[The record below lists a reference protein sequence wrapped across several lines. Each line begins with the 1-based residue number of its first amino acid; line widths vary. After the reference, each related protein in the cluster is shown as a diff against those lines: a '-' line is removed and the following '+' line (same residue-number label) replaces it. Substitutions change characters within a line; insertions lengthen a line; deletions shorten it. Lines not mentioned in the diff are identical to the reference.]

1 MREMS
6 GEETMTV
13 IEEKF
18 EELRKRL
25 EESDL
30 AGGPDKIAKQ
40 HEAGKMTA
48 RERVLELLDEG
59 SFEEFDKFVCH
70 RCTDFGMAGNQ
81 IPGEGVVTGFGRIN
95 GRGVYVFAQDFTV
108 FGGSL
113 SFTHAQKICKVM
125 DLAYRNGFPL
135 IGINDS
141 GGARIQEGVESLGGY
156 GEVFYRN
163 VRASGVIPQISVIM
177 GPCAGGAVYSP
188 AVTDFIFMTE
198 KTSYMFITGP
208 QVIKEVTS
216 EIIDPESLGGARVH
230 GKVSGV
236 CHFHFPTEKMTLEKV
251 KELLSF
257 LPSSNREKPPVVAT
271 DDPWDRSVPELDAI
285 IPENSRRP
293 YDMKK
298 LITPVLDN
306 GHFFEVH
313 EHYARNLITGFGR
326 LNGKT
331 VGIVAN
337 QPMWLAGCLDTEASV
352 KCARFVRFCDS
363 FNIPLWT
370 LLDVPGYLPGTQQEH
385 GGIIKHGA
393 KILYAYAEATVP
405 KVTLI
410 TRKAYGGAYVV
421 MSSKHLRA
429 DINLAFPTA
438 EIAVMGPEG
447 AIQIL
452 FRKEIASAPDPAAK
466 RAELIQDY
474 VAKFA
479 SPYRAAQLG
488 FVDQVIFPRDTRKVL
503 IRAFEQLERK
513 EEEKPRR
520 KHGNIPL

>member
-1 MREMS
+1 MV
-6 GEETMTV
+6 T
-13 IEEKF
+13 IQEKF
-18 EELRKRL
+18 EELKHRL
-25 EESDL
+25 AESDM
-30 AGGPDKIAKQ
+30 GGGAEKVAKQ
-40 HEAGKMTA
+40 HQAGKMTA
-48 RERVLELLDEG
+48 RERIHELLDEG
-59 SFEEFDKFVCH
+59 SFEEIDKFVVH
-70 RCTDFGMAGNQ
+70 RCTDFDMDKNL

-113 SFTHAQKICKVM
+113 SMMHALKICKVM

-156 GEVFYRN
+156 GEIFYRN

-188 AVTDFIFMTE
+188 AVTDFVFMAE

-208 QVIKEVTS
+208 QVIKQVTS
-216 EIIDPESLGGARVH
+216 EEIDAESLGGAKVH
-230 GKVSGV
+230 GGISGV
-236 CHFHFPTEKMTLEKV
+236 CHFHYPTEKETLAGV
-251 KELLSF
+251 KDLLSF
-257 LPSSNREKPPVVAT
+257 LPSSNREKPPVVPT
-271 DDPWDRSVPELDAI
+271 DDPPDRLLPELDTL
-285 IPENSRRP
+285 IPDNSRRP
-293 YDMKK
+293 YNIKK
-298 LITPVLDN
+298 LIVPVLDDRR
-306 GHFFEVH
+306 FLEVH
-313 EHYARNLITGFGR
+313 AHYARNLITGFGR
-326 LNGKT
+326 LGGKT
-331 VGIVAN
+331 VGVVAN
-337 QPMWLAGCLDTEASV
+337 QPNWLAGCLDTEASV
-352 KCARFVRFCDS
+352 KCARFVRFCDA

-410 TRKAYGGAYVV
+410 VRKAYGGAYLV
-421 MSSKHLRA
+421 MASKHLRA
-429 DINLAFPTA
+429 DINLAYPSA

-452 FRKEIASAPDPAAK
+452 FRRELAQVEDSEAR
-466 RAELIQDY
+466 RAELIEDY

-479 SPYRAAQLG
+479 SPYRASELG
-488 FVDQVIFPRDTRKVL
+488 FVDRVIFPRDTRATL
-503 IRAFEQLERK
+503 IKAFAQLENK
-513 EEEKPRR
+513 VEDKPIRR
-520 KHGNIPL
+520 HGNIPL

>member
-1 MREMS
+1 MP
-6 GEETMTV
+6 V
-13 IEEKF
+13 NAEKF
-18 EELRKRL
+18 EELARRL
-25 EESDL
+25 TESD
-30 AGGPDKIAKQ
+30 AGGGEDKVAKQ
-40 HEAGKMTA
+40 HKAGKMTA
-48 RERVLELLDEG
+48 RERVLELLDDG
-59 SFEEFDKFVCH
+59 SFEEIDKFVIH
-70 RCTDFGMAGNQ
+70 RCTDFGMDKSH
-81 IPGEGVVTGFGRIN
+81 IPGEGVVSGFGRIN

-113 SFTHAQKICKVM
+113 SNTHAQKITKVM

-198 KTSYMFITGP
+198 QTSYMFITGP
-208 QVIKEVTS
+208 QVIKQVTS
-216 EIIDPESLGGARVH
+216 EDIDPESLGGAKVH
-230 GKVSGV
+230 GRVSGV
-236 CHFHFPTEKMTLEKV
+236 CHFHYPTEKDTLAQV
-251 KELLSF
+251 RELISF
-257 LPSSNREKPPVVAT
+257 LPDSNRAKGPVMST
-271 DDPWDRSVPELDAI
+271 DDPDDRIVPELDEV
-285 IPENSRRP
+285 IPDNSRRP
-293 YDMKK
+293 YNMKK
-298 LITPVLDN
+298 IITPVLDN
-306 GHFFEVH
+306 QHFFEVH
-313 EHYARNLITGFGR
+313 AHYARNLITGFGR
-326 LNGKT
+326 LAGKT
-331 VGIVAN
+331 IGIVAN
-337 QPMWLAGCLDTEASV
+337 QPNVMAGCLDTEASV
-352 KCARFVRFCDS
+352 KCARFVRFCDA
-363 FNIPLWT
+363 FNIPIWT

-429 DINLAFPTA
+429 DINLAYPTA

-452 FRKEIASAPDPAAK
+452 SRKEIQEAPDPEAR
-466 RAELIQDY
+466 RAELIKDY
-474 VAKFA
+474 REKFA

-488 FVDQVIFPRDTRKVL
+488 YVDAVIMPRDTRVVL
-503 IRAFEQLERK
+503 VKAFAQLENKVDDR
-513 EEEKPRR
+513 PPR

>member
-1 MREMS
+1 MS
-6 GEETMTV
+6 
-13 IEEKF
+13 ILDQKF
-18 EELRKRL
+18 QELEKRL
-25 EESDL
+25 EQADQ
-30 AGGPDKIAKQ
+30 AGGPKKIAKH
-40 HEAGKMTA
+40 HEAGKLTA
-48 RERVLELLDEG
+48 RERVLQLVDEG
-59 SFEEFDKFVCH
+59 SFEEIDKFVVH
-70 RCTDFGMAGNQ
+70 RCVDFGMENSH

-113 SFTHAQKICKVM
+113 SLTHAQKICKVM
-125 DLAYRNGFPL
+125 DLAYRNGCPL

-208 QVIKEVTS
+208 QVIKQVTS
-216 EIIDPESLGGARVH
+216 EEIDSESLGGAKVH
-230 GKVSGV
+230 GRVSGV
-236 CHFHFPTEKMTLEKV
+236 CHFHYPTEAETLAKV
-251 KELLSF
+251 RELHSF
-257 LPSSNREKPPVVAT
+257 IPDSNRACPPTVKS
-271 DDPWDRSVPELDAI
+271 DDPADRKTPEIDSV
-285 IPENSRRP
+285 IPDSSRRP

-298 LITPVLDN
+298 IIIPTLDDKN
-306 GHFFEVH
+306 FFEVH
-313 EHYARNLITGFGR
+313 AHYARNLITGFGR

-331 VGIVAN
+331 IGIVAN
-337 QPMWLAGCLDTEASV
+337 QPNWLAGCLDIEASV

-429 DINLAFPTA
+429 DINLAYPTA

-452 FRKEIASAPDPAAK
+452 FRKEIEGAPDPVA
-466 RAELIQDY
+466 RRSQLIQEYID
-474 VAKFA
+474 KFA
-479 SPYRAAQLG
+479 SPYRAAELG
-488 FVDQVIFPRDTRKVL
+488 FVDQVIFPRDTRAVL
-503 IRAFEQLERK
+503 INAFAQLENK
-513 EEEKPRR
+513 VDEKPKR

>member
-1 MREMS
+1 MAGMEQK
-6 GEETMTV
+6 V
-13 IEEKF
+13 
-18 EELRKRL
+18 EELKRRL
-25 EESDL
+25 AESDA
-30 AGGPDKIAKQ
+30 AGGADKVAKQ
-40 HEAGKMTA
+40 HKAGKMTA
-48 RERVLELLDEG
+48 RERVLGLLDEG
-59 SFEEFDKFVCH
+59 SFDEIDKFVCH
-70 RCTDFGMAGNQ
+70 RCTDFGMANTV
-81 IPGEGVVTGFGRIN
+81 IPGEGVITGFGRIN

-113 SFTHAQKICKVM
+113 SWAHAQKICKVM
-125 DLAYRNGFPL
+125 DLAYRNGKPL

-208 QVIKEVTS
+208 QVIKQVTS
-216 EIIDPESLGGARVH
+216 EEIDAESLGGAKVH
-230 GKVSGV
+230 GRVSGV
-236 CHFHFPTEKMTLEKV
+236 CHFHYPSEKDTLEKV

-257 LPSSNREKPPVVAT
+257 LPDSNRAKPPVT
-271 DDPWDRSVPELDAI
+271 HCDDPPDRVAPELDSV
-285 IPENSRRP
+285 IPESSRKP
-293 YDMKK
+293 YDIKK
-298 LITPVLDN
+298 VIVPVMDN
-306 GHFFEVH
+306 QHFMEVH
-313 EHYARNLITGFGR
+313 AHYARNLVTGFGR
-326 LNGKT
+326 LNGRT
-331 VGIVAN
+331 VGVVAN
-337 QPMWLAGCLDTEASV
+337 QPNWLAGCLDTEASV
-352 KCARFVRFCDS
+352 KCARFVRFCDA

-429 DINLAFPTA
+429 DINLAYPSA

-452 FRKEIASAPDPAAK
+452 FRKEIGEAEDPAA
-466 RAELIQDY
+466 RRTELIDDY
-474 VAKFA
+474 VEKFA

-488 FVDQVIFPRDTRKVL
+488 FIDRVIFPRDTRAVL
-503 IRAFEQLERK
+503 IRAFAQLENK
-513 EEEKPRR
+513 VEEKPHRR
-520 KHGNIPL
+520 HGNIPL

>member
-1 MREMS
+1 MAVNEA
-6 GEETMTV
+6 
-13 IEEKF
+13 KF
-18 EELRKRL
+18 AELAQRL
-25 EESDL
+25 AESD
-30 AGGPDKIAKQ
+30 AGGGPDKIAKHQ
-40 HEAGKMTA
+40 KSGKMTA

-59 SFEEFDKFVCH
+59 SFEEIDKFVVH
-70 RCTDFGMAGNQ
+70 RCCDFDMDKTH
-81 IPGEGVVTGFGRIN
+81 IPGEGVVSGFGRVS

-113 SFTHAQKICKVM
+113 SYTHAQKVCKVM

-188 AVTDFIFMTE
+188 AVTDFIFMAE

-208 QVIKEVTS
+208 QVIKQVTS
-216 EIIDPESLGGARVH
+216 EDIDAESLGGAKVH

-236 CHFHFPTEKMTLEKV
+236 CHFHYPSEKETLAKV
-251 KELLSF
+251 KELLAF
-257 LPSSNREKPPVVAT
+257 LPDSNRAKPPIVPC
-271 DDPWDRSVPELDAI
+271 DDPPDRVIPELDTV
-285 IPENSRRP
+285 IPDSSKKP

-298 LITPVLDN
+298 LIVPVLDDR
-306 GHFFEVH
+306 HFLEVH
-313 EHYARNLITGFGR
+313 SNYAKNLITGFGR
-326 LNGKT
+326 LNGRT

-337 QPMWLAGCLDTEASV
+337 QPMWMAGCLDTEASV
-352 KCARFVRFCDS
+352 KCARFVRFCDA

-405 KVTLI
+405 KLTLI

-429 DINLAFPTA
+429 DINFAYPTA

-452 FRKEIASAPDPAAK
+452 FRKEIGEAKDPGA
-466 RAELIQDY
+466 RRTELIDDY

-488 FVDQVIFPRDTRKVL
+488 FVDRVIYPRDTRAIL
-503 IRAFEQLERK
+503 IKALAQLENK
-513 EEEKPRR
+513 VEEKPVRR
-520 KHGNIPL
+520 HGNIPL

>member
-1 MREMS
+1 MS
-6 GEETMTV
+6 VMQQ
-13 IEEKF
+13 KF
-18 EELRKRL
+18 AELEKRL
-25 EESDL
+25 AESDL
-30 AGGPDKIAKQ
+30 AGGLDKMEKQ
-40 HEAGKMTA
+40 HKGGKLTA
-48 RERVLELLDEG
+48 RERVLELLDPG
-59 SFEEFDKFVCH
+59 SFEEIDKFVCH
-70 RCTDFGMAGNQ
+70 RCTDFGMEKTV
-81 IPGEGVVTGFGRIN
+81 IPGEGVITGFGKVN
-95 GRGVYVFAQDFTV
+95 GRGIYVFAQDFTV

-113 SFTHAQKICKVM
+113 SFAHAQKITKVM

-141 GGARIQEGVESLGGY
+141 GGARIQEGVESLAGY

-163 VRASGVIPQISVIM
+163 VRASGVVPQISIIM

-208 QVIKEVTS
+208 QVIKQVTS
-216 EIIDPESLGGARVH
+216 EDIDPESLGGAKVH

-236 CHFHFPTEKMTLEKV
+236 CHCHYPTETHTLAAV
-251 KELLSF
+251 KDLLSF
-257 LPSSNREKPPVVAT
+257 LPDCNRVKPPVVMS
-271 DDPWDRSVPELDAI
+271 DDPVDRLVPELDAV
-285 IPENSRRP
+285 IPDTSRRP

-298 LITPVLDN
+298 IIVPVLDN
-306 GHFFEVH
+306 RHFFEVH
-313 EHYARNLITGFGR
+313 AHYARNLITGFGR
-326 LNGKT
+326 LNGRT
-331 VGIVAN
+331 IGIVAN
-337 QPMWLAGCLDTEASV
+337 QPNWMAGCLDTEASV
-352 KCARFVRFCDS
+352 KCARFVRFCDA

-429 DINLAFPTA
+429 DINLAYPSA

-452 FRKEIASAPDPAAK
+452 FRKEISDAPEPEAR
-466 RAELIQDY
+466 RAELIEDY
-474 VAKFA
+474 VEKFA

-488 FVDQVIFPRDTRKVL
+488 FVDSVIFPRNTREVL
-503 IRAFEQLERK
+503 IKAFAQLENK
-513 EEEKPRR
+513 VEEKPARR
-520 KHGNIPL
+520 HGNIPL

>member
-1 MREMS
+1 M
-6 GEETMTV
+6 
-13 IEEKF
+13 
-18 EELRKRL
+18 
-25 EESDL
+25 
-30 AGGPDKIAKQ
+30 
-40 HEAGKMTA
+40 
-48 RERVLELLDEG
+48 
-59 SFEEFDKFVCH
+59 
-70 RCTDFGMAGNQ
+70 
-81 IPGEGVVTGFGRIN
+81 PGEGVVTGFGKIN
-95 GRGVYVFAQDFTV
+95 GRGAYVFAQDFTV

-125 DLAYRNGFPL
+125 DLAYRNGYPL

-163 VRASGVIPQISVIM
+163 VRASGVIPQISIIM

-208 QVIKEVTS
+208 QVIKQVTS
-216 EIIDPESLGGARVH
+216 EIIDPESLGGAKVH
-230 GKVSGV
+230 GRVSGV
-236 CHFHFPTEKMTLEKV
+236 CHFHYPSEKETLEKV
-251 KELLSF
+251 KQLLSF
-257 LPSSNREKPPVVAT
+257 LPDSNRGPAPVYAC
-271 DDPWDRSVPELDAI
+271 DDPVDRLVPELDQV
-285 IPENSRRP
+285 IPDNSRHP

-298 LITPVLDN
+298 IIKPVLDN
-306 GHFFEVH
+306 KEFFEVH
-313 EHYARNLITGFGR
+313 AHYARNLITGFGR

-331 VGIVAN
+331 LGIVAN
-337 QPMWLAGCLDTEASV
+337 QPNWMAGCLDIEASV
-352 KCARFVRFCDS
+352 KCARFVRFCDA
-363 FNIPLWT
+363 FGIPLLT

-452 FRKEIASAPDPAAK
+452 FRKEIEGAEDPKA
-466 RAELIQDY
+466 RRTELIENY
-474 VAKFA
+474 IEKFA

-488 FVDQVIFPRDTRKVL
+488 FVDRVIFPRDTRAIL
-503 IRAFEQLERK
+503 IKAFEQLERK
-513 EEEKPRR
+513 QEEKPCR

>member
-1 MREMS
+1 MASRE
-6 GEETMTV
+6 EQ
-13 IEEKF
+13 F
-18 EELRKRL
+18 EELKRRQ
-25 EESDL
+25 EESDQ

-40 HEAGKMTA
+40 HKAGKMTA
-48 RERVLELLDEG
+48 RERVLELLDDG
-59 SFEEFDKFVCH
+59 SFEEIDKFVIH
-70 RCTDFGMAGNQ
+70 RCTDFGMEKSH
-81 IPGEGVVTGFGRIN
+81 IPGEGVVTGFGKIE

-113 SFTHAQKICKVM
+113 SYTHAMKICKVM
-125 DLAYRNGFPL
+125 DLAYRNGCPL

-141 GGARIQEGVESLGGY
+141 GGARIQEGVESLAGY

-208 QVIKEVTS
+208 QVIKQVTS
-216 EIIDPESLGGARVH
+216 QDIDPESLGGAKVH
-230 GKVSGV
+230 GSVSGV
-236 CHFHFPTEKMTLEKV
+236 CHFHYPTESETLSKV

-257 LPSSNREKPPVVAT
+257 LPSSSRTAPPLVPC
-271 DDPWDRSVPELDAI
+271 DDPLDRVIPELDEV
-285 IPENSRRP
+285 IPDNPRKP
-293 YDMKK
+293 YNMKK
-298 LITPVLDN
+298 VIKPVLDHE
-306 GHFFEVH
+306 HFMEVH
-313 EHYARNLITGFGR
+313 ANYAKNLVTGFGR
-326 LNGKT
+326 IGGRT
-331 VGIVAN
+331 IGIVAN
-337 QPMWLAGCLDTEASV
+337 QPNWMAGCLDTEASV
-352 KCARFVRFCDS
+352 KCGRFVRFCDA
-363 FNIPLWT
+363 FNIPLLT

-421 MSSKHLRA
+421 LSSRALRS
-429 DINLAFPTA
+429 DINLAYPSA

-447 AIQIL
+447 AVQIL
-452 FRKEIASAPDPAAK
+452 SRKEIQNAADPEAK
-466 RAELIQDY
+466 RQELIADY
-474 VAKFA
+474 QEKFA

-488 FVDQVIFPRDTRKVL
+488 LVDQVIFPRDTRMVL
-503 IRAFEQLERK
+503 AKAFAQLEGK
-513 EEEKPRR
+513 DEEKPKRR
-520 KHGNIPL
+520 HGNVPL

>member
-1 MREMS
+1 MA
-6 GEETMTV
+6 V
-13 IEEKF
+13 NAEKF
-18 EELRKRL
+18 EELAKRL
-25 EESDL
+25 AESD
-30 AGGPDKIAKQ
+30 AGGGEDKVAK
-40 HEAGKMTA
+40 HHKAGKLTA
-48 RERVLELLDEG
+48 RERVLELLDDG
-59 SFEEFDKFVCH
+59 SFEEIDKFVIH
-70 RCTDFGMAGNQ
+70 RCTDFGMEKSH
-81 IPGEGVVTGFGRIN
+81 IPGEGVVSGFGRVN

-113 SFTHAQKICKVM
+113 SNTHAQKITKVM

-208 QVIKEVTS
+208 QVIKQVTS
-216 EIIDPESLGGARVH
+216 QEIDPESLGGAKVH
-230 GKVSGV
+230 GRVSGV
-236 CHFHFPTEKMTLEKV
+236 CHFHYPTDKDTLAKV

-257 LPSSNREKPPVVAT
+257 LPDSNRAKAPLMGT
-271 DDPWDRSVPELDAI
+271 DDPVDRVVPELDEV

-298 LITPVLDN
+298 IIKPVLDN
-306 GHFFEVH
+306 QHFMEVH
-313 EHYARNLITGFGR
+313 SHFAKNLIVGFGR
-326 LNGKT
+326 LAGRT
-331 VGIVAN
+331 IGIVAN
-337 QPMWLAGCLDTEASV
+337 QPQTMAGCLDTDASV
-352 KCARFVRFCDS
+352 KCARFVRFCDAFS
-363 FNIPLWT
+363 IPLLT

-429 DINLAFPTA
+429 DINLAYPTA

-452 FRKEIASAPDPAAK
+452 SRKEIQEAPDPDAR
-466 RAELIQDY
+466 RAELINDY
-474 VAKFA
+474 VEKFA

-488 FVDQVIFPRDTRKVL
+488 YVDAVIMPRDTRAVL
-503 IRAFEQLERK
+503 IKAFAQLENK
-513 EEEKPRR
+513 VDDKPPR

>member
-1 MREMS
+1 MS
-6 GEETMTV
+6 VMQ
-13 IEEKF
+13 EKF
-18 EELRKRL
+18 EELERRL
-25 EESDL
+25 AEADA
-30 AGGPDKIAKQ
+30 AGGPEKVAKQ
-40 HEAGKMTA
+40 HEAGKLTA

-59 SFEEFDKFVCH
+59 SFEEMDKFVSH
-70 RCTDFGMAGNQ
+70 RCTDFGMEKLKV
-81 IPGEGVVTGFGRIN
+81 PGEGVVTGFGRVN
-95 GRGVYVFAQDFTV
+95 GRGLYVFAQDFTV

-113 SFTHAQKICKVM
+113 SYTHAQKICKVM

-135 IGINDS
+135 VGIPDS

-198 KTSYMFITGP
+198 QTSYMFITGP
-208 QVIKEVTS
+208 QVIKQVTS
-216 EIIDPESLGGARVH
+216 EEIDPESLGGAKVH
-230 GKVSGV
+230 GRVSGV
-236 CHFHFPTEKMTLEKV
+236 CHFHYPTEKETLAKV
-251 KELLSF
+251 RELLSF
-257 LPSSNREKPPVVAT
+257 LPDSNRSRPPLVPC
-271 DDPWDRSVPELDAI
+271 DDPLDRIIPELDEV
-285 IPENSRRP
+285 IPESSRKP

-298 LITPVLDN
+298 IIVPVLDN
-306 GHFFEVH
+306 RHFLEVH
-313 EHYARNLITGFGR
+313 AHYARNLITGFGR
-326 LNGKT
+326 IGGRT
-331 VGIVAN
+331 IGIVAN
-337 QPMWLAGCLDTEASV
+337 QPNVMAGCLDTEASV
-352 KCARFVRFCDS
+352 KCARFVRFCDA

-429 DINLAFPTA
+429 DINLAFPSA

-452 FRKEIASAPDPAAK
+452 FRREIAQAQDKAAK
-466 RAELIQDY
+466 RQELIDEY
-474 VAKFA
+474 VQKFA
-479 SPYRAAQLG
+479 SPYRAAELG
-488 FVDQVIFPRDTRKVL
+488 FIDRVILPRDTRVVL
-503 IRAFEQLERK
+503 ARAFAQLENK
-513 EEEKPRR
+513 VEEKPIRR
-520 KHGNIPL
+520 HGNVPL

>member
-1 MREMS
+1 MS
-6 GEETMTV
+6 VTQ
-13 IEEKF
+13 EKF
-18 EELRKRL
+18 EELQRRL
-25 EESDL
+25 AEADA
-30 AGGPDKIAKQ
+30 AGGAEKVAKQ
-40 HEAGKMTA
+40 HETGKMTA
-48 RERVLELLDEG
+48 RERVLELLDKG
-59 SFEEFDKFVCH
+59 SFEEIDKFVSH
-70 RCTDFGMAGNQ
+70 RCTDFGMEKLKV
-81 IPGEGVVTGFGRIN
+81 PGEGVVTGFGRVN
-95 GRGVYVFAQDFTV
+95 GRGIYVFAQDFTV

-135 IGINDS
+135 VGIPDS

-208 QVIKEVTS
+208 QVIKQVTS
-216 EIIDPESLGGARVH
+216 EEIDSESLGGAKVH
-230 GKVSGV
+230 GRVSGV
-236 CHFHFPTEKMTLEKV
+236 CHFHFPTEKETLEKV
-251 KELLSF
+251 RELLSF
-257 LPSSNREKPPVVAT
+257 LPDSNRGRPPVVPC
-271 DDPWDRSVPELDAI
+271 DDPVDRI
-285 IPENSRRP
+285 IPEMDEVIPESSRIP

-298 LITPVLDN
+298 IIVPVLDN
-306 GHFFEVH
+306 RNFMEVH
-313 EHYARNLITGFGR
+313 AHYARNLITGFGR
-326 LNGKT
+326 IAGKT
-331 VGIVAN
+331 IGVVAN
-337 QPMWLAGCLDTEASV
+337 QPNVLAGCLDTEASV
-352 KCARFVRFCDS
+352 KCARFVRFCDA

-421 MSSKHLRA
+421 MSSKHMRA

-447 AIQIL
+447 AVQIL
-452 FRKEIASAPDPAAK
+452 FRKEIAKAENKAAK
-466 RAELIQDY
+466 RQELIDDY
-474 VAKFA
+474 VRKFA
-479 SPYRAAQLG
+479 SPYRAAELG
-488 FVDQVIFPRDTRKVL
+488 FIDRVILPRDTRLVL
-503 IRAFEQLERK
+503 ARAFAQLENK
-513 EEEKPRR
+513 VEEKPTR
-520 KHGNIPL
+520 KHGNVPL

>member
-1 MREMS
+1 MS
-6 GEETMTV
+6 VTQ
-13 IEEKF
+13 EKF
-18 EELRKRL
+18 EELQRRL
-25 EESDL
+25 AEADA
-30 AGGPDKIAKQ
+30 AGGPEKVAKQ
-40 HEAGKMTA
+40 HETGKMTA
-48 RERVLELLDEG
+48 RERVLELLDKG
-59 SFEEFDKFVCH
+59 SFEEIDKFVSH
-70 RCTDFGMAGNQ
+70 RCTDFGMERLK
-81 IPGEGVVTGFGRIN
+81 IPGEGVVTGFGRVN
-95 GRGVYVFAQDFTV
+95 GRGIYVFAQDFTV

-113 SFTHAQKICKVM
+113 SYTHAQKICKVM

-135 IGINDS
+135 VGIPDS

-208 QVIKEVTS
+208 QVIKQVTS
-216 EIIDPESLGGARVH
+216 QEIDSESLGGAKVH
-230 GKVSGV
+230 GRVSGV
-236 CHFHFPTEKMTLEKV
+236 CHFHFPTEKETLEKV
-251 KELLSF
+251 RELLSF
-257 LPSSNREKPPVVAT
+257 LPDSNRSRPPVVPC
-271 DDPWDRSVPELDAI
+271 DDPVDRI
-285 IPENSRRP
+285 IPEMDEVIPESSRIP

-298 LITPVLDN
+298 IIVPVLDN
-306 GHFFEVH
+306 RNFMEVH
-313 EHYARNLITGFGR
+313 AHYARNLITGFGR
-326 LNGKT
+326 IAGKT
-331 VGIVAN
+331 IGVVAN
-337 QPMWLAGCLDTEASV
+337 QPNVLAGCLDTEASV
-352 KCARFVRFCDS
+352 KCARFVRFCDA

-421 MSSKHLRA
+421 MSSKHMRA

-447 AIQIL
+447 AVQIL
-452 FRKEIASAPDPAAK
+452 FRKEIAKAENKAAK
-466 RAELIQDY
+466 RQELIDDY
-474 VAKFA
+474 VRKFA
-479 SPYRAAQLG
+479 SPYRAAELG
-488 FVDQVIFPRDTRKVL
+488 FIDRVILPRDTRLVL
-503 IRAFEQLERK
+503 ARAFAQLENK
-513 EEEKPRR
+513 VEEKPTR
-520 KHGNIPL
+520 KHGNVPL

>member
-1 MREMS
+1 MPVNEGR
-6 GEETMTV
+6 
-13 IEEKF
+13 F
-18 EELRKRL
+18 EELAQRL
-25 EESDL
+25 AESD
-30 AGGPDKIAKQ
+30 AGGGPDKVAK
-40 HEAGKMTA
+40 HHKSGKMTA

-59 SFEEFDKFVCH
+59 SFEEIDKFVVH
-70 RCTDFGMAGNQ
+70 RCCDFDMDKTH
-81 IPGEGVVTGFGRIN
+81 IPGEGVVSGFGRVN

-113 SFTHAQKICKVM
+113 SYTHAQKICKVM

-188 AVTDFIFMTE
+188 AVTDFIFMAE

-208 QVIKEVTS
+208 QVIKQVTS
-216 EIIDPESLGGARVH
+216 EEIDPESLGGAKVH
-230 GKVSGV
+230 GRVSGV
-236 CHFHFPTEKMTLEKV
+236 CHFHYPSEVETLAKV

-257 LPSSNREKPPVVAT
+257 LPDSNRAKSPIVPC
-271 DDPWDRSVPELDAI
+271 DDPPDRVIPELDSV
-285 IPENSRRP
+285 IPESSKRP

-298 LITPVLDN
+298 LIVPVLDN
-306 GHFFEVH
+306 QHFMEVH
-313 EHYARNLITGFGR
+313 PNFARNLITGFGR
-326 LNGKT
+326 LNGRT

-337 QPMWLAGCLDTEASV
+337 QPMWMAGCLDTEASV
-352 KCARFVRFCDS
+352 KCARFVRFCDA

-405 KVTLI
+405 KLTLI

-429 DINLAFPTA
+429 DINFAYPTA

-452 FRKEIASAPDPAAK
+452 FRKEIAESEDPAA
-466 RAELIQDY
+466 RRTELIDDY

-479 SPYRAAQLG
+479 SPYRAAELG
-488 FVDQVIFPRDTRKVL
+488 FVDRVIYPRDTRAIMIKAL
-503 IRAFEQLERK
+503 AQLENK
-513 EEEKPRR
+513 VEEKPVRR
-520 KHGNIPL
+520 HGNIPL

>member
-1 MREMS
+1 MAVNEA
-6 GEETMTV
+6 
-13 IEEKF
+13 KL
-18 EELRKRL
+18 EELAQRL
-25 EESDL
+25 AESD
-30 AGGPDKIAKQ
+30 AGGGPDKIAK
-40 HEAGKMTA
+40 HHKSGKMTA

-59 SFEEFDKFVCH
+59 SFEEIDKFVVH
-70 RCTDFGMAGNQ
+70 RCCDFGMDKTH
-81 IPGEGVVTGFGRIN
+81 IPGEGVVSGFGRVN

-113 SFTHAQKICKVM
+113 SNTHAQKICKVM

-188 AVTDFIFMTE
+188 AVTDFIFMAE

-208 QVIKEVTS
+208 QVIKQVTS
-216 EIIDPESLGGARVH
+216 EDIDPESLGGAKVH
-230 GKVSGV
+230 GRVSGV
-236 CHFHFPTEKMTLEKV
+236 CHFHYPTEMETLATV
-251 KELLSF
+251 KDLLSF
-257 LPSSNREKPPVVAT
+257 LPDSNRVKPPIVPC
-271 DDPWDRSVPELDAI
+271 DDPPDRLVDELDSV
-285 IPENSRRP
+285 IPESSKRP

-298 LITPVLDN
+298 LIVPVLDN
-306 GHFFEVH
+306 RHFLEVH
-313 EHYARNLITGFGR
+313 ANYAKNLVTGFGR
-326 LNGKT
+326 LNGRT

-337 QPMWLAGCLDTEASV
+337 QPMWMAGCLDTEASV
-352 KCARFVRFCDS
+352 KCARFVRFCDA

-405 KVTLI
+405 KLTLI

-429 DINLAFPTA
+429 DINLAYPTA

-452 FRKEIASAPDPAAK
+452 FRKEIAEAEDPNA
-466 RAELIQDY
+466 RRTELIDDY

-479 SPYRAAQLG
+479 SPYRAAELG
-488 FVDQVIFPRDTRKVL
+488 FVDRVIYPRDTRAVL
-503 IRAFEQLERK
+503 IRALAQLENK
-513 EEEKPRR
+513 VEEKPVRR
-520 KHGNIPL
+520 HGNIPL